1 MFMEGRRRGEDRR
14 VYLERCS
21 TRDWYDHLELE
32 VAPYFKGRRLKR
44 PALKQS
50 IRAAIAEAM
59 RLLREETDGLQ
70 GVVGNQSFLKQKKP
84 TRVCHDRAEHERQ
97 GYYRPSCHSK
107 FQRFIINHLFSRS
120 CIVLHILNRHEGSSA
135 EMVYVRSPKAILQH
149 PSKARD
155 QASTGASRSHTSWL
169 SRDEGQ

>member
-44 PALKQS
+44 PALKQC
-50 IRAAIAEAM
+50 IRATIAEAM

-84 TRVCHDRAEHERQ
+84 KVLVCHDRAEHERQ
-97 GYYRPSCHSK
+97 PLVTASFNASLLTTC
-107 FQRFIINHLFSRS
+107 FLAVALC
-120 CIVLHILNRHEGSSA
+120 CIF
-135 EMVYVRSPKAILQH
+135 
-149 PSKARD
+149 
-155 QASTGASRSHTSWL
+155 
-169 SRDEGQ
+169 